1 VKSGFNGPYWACPQ
15 CFENIPKE
23 IQYHN
28 CAKGQ
33 NTINRDDL
41 PRPKITFADPSQ
53 ATIINGLPLT
63 VSPSASD
70 LLAAVHFGFSQAVE
84 MFRVVTQPVPMPQSV
99 VVSGLDAEP
108 EEELGAGVL
117 DMGSLWR
124 LDPVAREAILSRHG
138 LQTYREAP
146 AEPDVT
152 AETMAKA
159 IKEGGG
165 IPPSEEE

>member
-1 VKSGFNGPYWACPQ
+1 MS
-15 CFENIPKE
+15 
-23 IQYHN
+23 
-28 CAKGQ
+28 
-33 NTINRDDL
+33 D
-41 PRPKITFADPSQ
+41 PKITFADPSQ

-63 VSPSASD
+63 VSPAASD

-84 MFRVVTQPVPMPQSV
+84 MFRVVTQPAPMPQGSIV
-99 VVSGLDAEP
+99 AGLDEP
-108 EEELGAGVL
+108 VGEEDFSAGVL

-138 LQTYREAP
+138 LQTYREVP

-152 AETMAKA
+152 AETMAQA

-165 IPPSEEE
+165 IPPTEGE